1 VKRKSL
7 HLFSLILV
15 FAFTLSACSNAVEA
29 TQTATAAEAA
39 TITAATEVSTATELV
54 VAPTADLSG
63 TITISGAFALYPMMT
78 RWSEEFQ
85 KVYPNVKFDISAGGA
100 GKGMTD
106 ALSGAVD
113 IGMVSRTV
121 TDAEIAKGAYPIAVT
136 KDAVFPTIN
145 SKNPVVDQLLAKGIS
160 QEMFVKIF
168 ITNEVKTW
176 GEVVGDPTNKDEI
189 HVYTRSD
196 ACGAGEMWAKYMGSY
211 TQDDIQG
218 IGVNGDPG
226 ELQAIATDPLGIG
239 YNNLGYTF
247 DLTTGKST
255 EGTLAVPIDVNA
267 DGAVSSDE
275 LADTLANAVELIA
288 SGKYPAPPA
297 RLEYLVTNGKPT
309 ALVNSFINWILTD
322 GQQYV
327 GEAGYVTLSSDQI
340 EEALGKLK

>member
-1 VKRKSL
+1 MKQKLLRI
-7 HLFSLILV
+7 FALV
-15 FAFTLSACSNAVEA
+15 LVSAFVLSACANAAVA
-29 TQTATAAEAA
+29 TQAAAATEAATAAAVTEAP
-39 TITAATEVSTATELV
+39 TAAQPAVT
-54 VAPTADLSG
+54 PTADLSG

-121 TDAEIAKGAYPIAVT
+121 TDDEIAKGAYPIAVT

-145 SKNPVVDQLLAKGIS
+145 AKNPVVDQLLAKGIS
-160 QEMFVKIF
+160 KEMFIKIF

-176 GEVVGDPTNKDEI
+176 GEVVGDSTNTDVI
-189 HVYTRSD
+189 HVYNRSD
-196 ACGAGEMWAKYMGSY
+196 ACGAGEMWAKFMGKY

-226 ELQAIATDPLGIG
+226 ELQAIANDPLGIG
-239 YNNLGYTF
+239 YNNLGYAF
-247 DLTTGKST
+247 DLTTGKPT
-255 EGTLAVPIDVNA
+255 AGTLAVPIDVNN
-267 DGAVSSDE
+267 DGKVSSDE

-309 ALVNSFINWILTD
+309 ALVNSFIGWILTD
-322 GQQYV
+322 GQKFV
-327 GEAGYVTLSSDQI
+327 GEAGYVNLSSDQI